1 MAVLIICHTPL
12 VIKVKDPKVKI
23 DHFSHSFSG
32 ILKISF
38 FQV

>member
-23 DHFSHSFSG
+23 DHLLIPFLAH
-32 ILKISF
+32 
-38 FQV
+38 